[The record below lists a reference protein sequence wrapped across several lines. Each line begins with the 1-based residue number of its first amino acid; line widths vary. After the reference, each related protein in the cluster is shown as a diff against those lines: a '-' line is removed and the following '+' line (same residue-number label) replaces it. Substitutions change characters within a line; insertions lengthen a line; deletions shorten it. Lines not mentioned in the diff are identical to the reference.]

1 MLDSVTVVGSVGV
14 ALLLAA
20 FFLNLIKWLDQESM
34 MYLGM
39 NLLGAA
45 LACAASWMIGFLP
58 FVVLEATWCLVAL
71 VAFARRLAVVRPH

>member
-1 MLDSVTVVGSVGV
+1 MLDGVTVVGSVGV

-58 FVVLEATWCLVAL
+58 FVLLEDTWCLVAL
-71 VAFARRLAVVRPH
+71 VAFARCLAVVRPH